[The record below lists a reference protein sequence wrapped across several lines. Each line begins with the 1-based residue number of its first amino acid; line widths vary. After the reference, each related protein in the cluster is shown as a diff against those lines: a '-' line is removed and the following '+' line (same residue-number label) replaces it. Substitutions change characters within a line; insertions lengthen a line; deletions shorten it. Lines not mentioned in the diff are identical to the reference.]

1 MERLFIL
8 MLNFICVTSFAQ
20 FKEPADPKKKLANN
34 GAWEKL
40 STGIQFVFIDPDYS
54 LSKHNVP
61 TQETS
66 KTWKTDAWAGETV
79 STQLAVFSKDANVD
93 NSSLELSFSNLKSN
107 KNIIYKQNIHFSPIA
122 YVISDDPS
130 KLGSACGINIILDS
144 TLVADRILNATTIEF
159 NSKETRPLWLS
170 IDIPKNTKPGLYNG
184 TITVSIKSAKR
195 TKKLNLPFTINVLS
209 YKLAD
214 AKDWSFYLDLWQN
227 PYSSARYYNLEP
239 LSKAHLDKIKPIM
252 KRLAN
257 AGQKNITTTLIYD
270 PWNSQTFDKYDAM
283 IRWIKKKDG
292 SWEYD
297 YSLFDKWNE
306 YMQKE
311 IGISA
316 YINCYSMIPWN
327 LSFYYFDE
335 ATQQRE
341 VLKAKP
347 SEQAYED
354 HWLPFLKD
362 FAAHLK
368 QKGWFNKTT
377 IAMDERPMKDMQ
389 AATNIIK
396 KADPNFKIS
405 LAGYYHPELSDDIID
420 YTIPFYETMTPEV
433 LAVRKAKGYIT
444 RAYTCCTETYPNTF
458 TSSGYYEPIY
468 MIVNTLQRGFDGYL
482 RWAYDCWN
490 EQPLE
495 DTRFGS
501 WAAGDT
507 YLVYP
512 DNETS
517 IRFERLREGI
527 QTVEKIKALRLSLT
541 QKGKTEQLKN
551 LEEQIQQF
559 TNKNINRDL
568 IPSQVK
574 SLKNLLNSL

>member
-1 MERLFIL
+1 
-8 MLNFICVTSFAQ
+8 MLSIFSMMSFAQ
-20 FKEPADPKKKLANN
+20 FKEAADPKKHLAANDL
-34 GAWEKL
+34 WEKL
-40 STGIQFVFIDPDYS
+40 PNSIQFTFIDPDYS

-61 TQETS
+61 TQELNKLWQTTS
-66 KTWKTDAWAGETV
+66 WAGETI
-79 STQLAVFSKDANVD
+79 STQLAIFSKETKTD
-93 NSSLELSFSNLKSN
+93 NSTIELSFTDLKSN
-107 KNIIYKQNIHFSPIA
+107 KNSIAKSNIQFAPIA

-130 KLGSACGINIILDS
+130 KLKSACGINIILDS
-144 TLVADRILNATTIEF
+144 TLVADRILNSTTF
-159 NSKETRPLWLS
+159 HLNSKETRPLWLS
-170 IDIPKNTKPGLYNG
+170 INIPQDAKPGLYKGNVKVKVKSP
-184 TITVSIKSAKR
+184 TQTKELTLPYMVNVS
-195 TKKLNLPFTINVLS
+195 TH
-209 YKLAD
+209 KLATANEWD
-214 AKDWSFYLDLWQN
+214 FHLDLWQN
-227 PYSSARYYNLEP
+227 PYSSSRYYNLEAF
-239 LSKAHLDKIKPIM
+239 SKEHLEKIKPIM
-252 KRLAN
+252 QRLAN

-283 IRWIKKKDG
+283 IRWTKKKDG
-292 SWEYD
+292 TWHYD
-297 YSLFDKWNE
+297 YAHFDKWVT
-306 YMQKE
+306 YMHE
-311 IGISA
+311 IGISS

-335 ATQQRE
+335 TTQKRE

-347 SEQAYED
+347 GEQAYED
-354 HWLPFLKD
+354 HWYPFLKD

-389 AATNIIK
+389 AATRIIK
-396 KADPNFKIS
+396 KADANFKIS
-405 LAGYYHPELSDDIID
+405 LAGYYHAELSDDIID
-420 YTIPFYETMTPEV
+420 YAIPFYETMSDEV
-433 LAVRKAKGYIT
+433 LASRKAKGYKT
-444 RAYTCCTETYPNTF
+444 TAYTCCSEVYPNTF

-468 MIVNTLQRGFDGYL
+468 MIVNTIQRGFDGYL
-482 RWAYDCWN
+482 RWAFDCWN

-512 DNETS
+512 ENETS

-527 QTVEKIKALRLSLT
+527 QTVEKIKSLRVSLAKAGKSAQLS
-541 QKGKTEQLKN
+541 Q
-551 LEEQIQQF
+551 LEEEVKKF
-559 TNKNINRDL
+559 GNKNINRNL